1 MVPLKLAA
9 RDRPYPVIDD
19 MEVIL
24 IEEMLAN
31 AAGYHALDVK
41 SVAFPEYLIP
51 ATASKWT
58 MESLKK
64 TATSLPTASIRTL
77 VWQFRGSDDGR

>member
-51 ATASKWT
+51 ATASK
-58 MESLKK
+58 
-64 TATSLPTASIRTL
+64 
-77 VWQFRGSDDGR
+77 